1 MILFAWEGFP
11 QYAARC
17 VGAFVKQSK
26 EACVVVATRP
36 NVPITGMEEVC
47 CCPVF
52 WIERTDKIDIKATIG
67 ELPRIMVT
75 TGWATPSFN
84 HIRRQVY
91 DAGGYILG
99 MDDENFELS
108 FIKILKAIRFNLLHR
123 RWFHGMFVPGKSG
136 EKLMRLFGLPKSKIY
151 KGLYSADASLFKSS
165 VPILD
170 RPKRIIYVGQLI
182 ERKNILP
189 FVKAFLSIDEKKRDG
204 WELEICGSGVLEPQ
218 IRALGEKHQCLV
230 VHSFVQPEQLA
241 GLYQQARVF
250 VLPSLEEHWGL
261 VVHEAALSGC
271 VLLVSKQVGAND
283 DFVSNKN
290 GRVFDA
296 YNAASMKQ
304 AIEDVISMDPE
315 SMILAEEKSL
325 ELSKNA
331 SFERFI
337 DGINTF
343 IMNMRDEK

>member
-26 EACVVVATRP
+26 EKCVVVATKP
-36 NVPITGMEEVC
+36 TVPITGMEEVC
-47 CCPVF
+47 GCPVF
-52 WIERTDKIDIKATIG
+52 WIEHFDMIDIKRTIG
-67 ELPRIMVT
+67 EMPRIMVT

-84 HIRRQVY
+84 YIRKQVY
-91 DAGGYILG
+91 DNGGYILC

-108 FIKILKAIRFNLLHR
+108 FIKILKSIRYNLLHR

-136 EKLMRLFGLPKSKIY
+136 EKLMRLFCLPKTKIY
-151 KGLYSADASLFKSS
+151 KGLYSADPSLFKTNT
-165 VPILD
+165 PILD
-170 RPKRIIYVGQLI
+170 RPKRFIYVGQLI

-189 FVKAFLSIDEKKRDG
+189 FINAFLSIEEKKRNG

-218 IRALGEKHQCLV
+218 IRALGEKHKCLII
-230 VHSFVQPEQLA
+230 HSFVQPEQLA

-283 DFVSNKN
+283 DFVSNEN

-296 YNAASMKQ
+296 YSHKSMKQ
-304 AIEDVISMDPE
+304 AIEDVLSMSDDELKRAE
-315 SMILAEEKSL
+315 SKSI

-331 SFERFI
+331 SLDKFVEGVNSFI
-337 DGINTF
+337 NS
-343 IMNMRDEK
+343 MESSN